1 MTNEA
6 KREVIRDET
15 AAVFLHLLKLE
26 AEGIAPLYLVDNT
39 EPVTSNGIAHIPCAF
54 KCVLPEQNDDGTS
67 KPCRIEIDNV
77 DRRIAE
83 IAEETVGVQ
92 VTIAVSVIMAQ
103 NPDAV
108 EMGPLRFI
116 LRNVNISK
124 ETVQAELYDFYV
136 YDRNLPG
143 LRYSPRDF
151 PGLFA

>member
-1 MTNEA
+1 MTGEA
-6 KREVIRDET
+6 KREIIRDET
-15 AAVFLHLLKLE
+15 AAVFLYLLKLE
-26 AEGIAPLYLVDNT
+26 AEGMEPLYLVDNT
-39 EPVTSNGIAHIPCAF
+39 EPVTSNGTAYTPCAF

-67 KPCRIEIDNV
+67 RPCRIEIDNV

-92 VTIAVSVIMAQ
+92 VTLTVSVVMAQ
-103 NPDAV
+103 NPDV
-108 EMGPLRFI
+108 IETGPLRFI
-116 LRNVNISK
+116 LRNVSVSK